1 MKLLASLLAL
11 LLLFGCGAK
20 NPDADRGAAQAETP
34 PSLWTREDVPTWLS
48 YDRMWIYSAHA
59 ETDDPAL
66 IAEIVAAIRAL
77 KVGERNDAAAEDYT
91 DVLVFTFADGETLRL
106 EFEDQTVVTDSG
118 TRYAVDGLDA
128 LRTILDTL
136 VEETNG

>member
-1 MKLLASLLAL
+1 MKFLASLLAL

-20 NPDADRGAAQAETP
+20 NADDGGAAAQPETP
-34 PSLWTREDVPTWLS
+34 TALWTREDVPTGLS

-59 ETDDPAL
+59 ETDDPDTL
-66 IAEIVAAIRAL
+66 AEIVAAIRAL
-77 KVGERNDAAAEDYT
+77 KVGERNDAATEDYT

-106 EFEDQTVVTDSG
+106 EFEAQNVVTDSG

-128 LRTILDTL
+128 LRAILDTL
-136 VEETNG
+136 VGDANR